1 MKNKLILM
9 GLIIMSGS
17 LFLLMAYFGQ
27 WFGMLCMG
35 GAFVCSLMALKYE
48 CE

>member
-1 MKNKLILM
+1 MKNKIV
-9 GLIIMSGS
+9 LIIMTV
-17 LFLLMAYFGQ
+17 LTALMFIVMAYFRD

>member
-1 MKNKLILM
+1 MKDKIYIM
-9 GLIIMSGS
+9 ALIILSGS
-17 LFLLMAYFGQ
+17 LFILTAFFKD